1 MMAKL
6 EEESNEKVIMEKVNY
21 RVRWIK
27 AQEARKRKEEEAIE
41 RERVSYAQVDWH
53 NFVVV
58 ETVDYQP
65 WEVGNFPPPTNPTE
79 VGARVLMQRRIES
92 NPPPPVK
99 NKVDEK
105 DATNDN
111 TNVEDMEEGS
121 SDEEGDMPQPI
132 GKPLMAVDAAPA
144 VQQPPLALPSS
155 GNIEV
160 RKYDPKAKKI
170 VKPVDEQYLVSPIT
184 GEKVPASKVQE
195 HMRIGLLDPR
205 WVEERDKQITARATE
220 EQVFAPG
227 QSIENSLKHLAERR
241 TDIFGVGEE
250 AAQEAAI
257 GKKMGEEERRQTE
270 DKITWDGHS
279 SSAEAAARAA
289 RANISLNDQ
298 IEQIHRNKGLIPDT
312 AKESIGPQSTSSAP
326 MPMAPPVTVV
336 AHNVPQPVPQP
347 PAPQV
352 PVVPMM
358 PVRPPPQIM
367 QIPPQQPMYVP
378 MPPQPAPMAP
388 PPFSMIP

>member
-205 WVEERDKQITARATE
+205 WVEERDKQITARAVE
-220 EQVFAPG
+220 DQVYAPG

-257 GKKMGEEERRQTE
+257 GKKMGEEETMTKQME
-270 DKITWDGHS
+270 AQKVTWDGHS

-298 IEQIHRNKGLIPDT
+298 IEQIHRNKGLIPDN
-312 AKESIGPQSTSSAP
+312 A
-326 MPMAPPVTVV
+326 
-336 AHNVPQPVPQP
+336 
-347 PAPQV
+347 
-352 PVVPMM
+352 
-358 PVRPPPQIM
+358 
-367 QIPPQQPMYVP
+367 
-378 MPPQPAPMAP
+378 
-388 PPFSMIP
+388 